1 MVRSNEELK
10 TWHFKDEESHQTIT
24 VTPKRFS
31 DDGEVIRQWALDG
44 AGIALKSILD
54 IQQDLKQQRLV
65 TVLDGYMK
73 NFSAFSQGAEAD
85 LHVIYQSRQ
94 YQPKRVRLFLDFLVE
109 QFSAL
114 SDASNQI

>member
-10 TWHFKDEESHQTIT
+10 TWHFKDEESHQSIT

-54 IQQDLKQQRLV
+54 IQQDLKKQRLV

-73 NFSAFSQGAEAD
+73 NFSAFSQGAEA
-85 LHVIYQSRQ
+85 IYMSFIKAANINR
-94 YQPKRVRLFLDFLVE
+94 KEFACFWT
-109 QFSAL
+109 F
-114 SDASNQI
+114 